1 MPCNGKII
9 KINERLE
16 EEPQH
21 ISIASE
27 EDGWLMEMEIDD
39 IAQLEDLLDEKSYL
53 EFVDTIEEH

>member
-9 KINERLE
+9 NVNVRLD

-21 ISIASE
+21 LSIASE

-39 IAQLEDLLDEKSYL
+39 IAQLDDLLDEKAYL
-53 EFVDTIEEH
+53 EFLDTIEEH